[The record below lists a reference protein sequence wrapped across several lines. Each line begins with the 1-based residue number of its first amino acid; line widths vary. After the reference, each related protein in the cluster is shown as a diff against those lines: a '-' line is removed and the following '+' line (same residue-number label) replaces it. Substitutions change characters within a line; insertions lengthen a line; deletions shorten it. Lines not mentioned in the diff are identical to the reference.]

1 MLDHAQFLLTKLAEE
16 CAEVA
21 QRALKQIQFGA
32 EESQAT
38 NSINAGRVFTDEMK
52 PTNAQRLRGEINDLV
67 ATIDLLTL
75 FQEIPVVSDAE
86 LLEIKKA
93 KWEKI
98 TRYQEYSRKLGKV
111 E

>member
-16 CAEVA
+16 CTEVA

-38 NSINAGRVFTDEMK
+38 NVINAGRAMTDEMRK
-52 PTNAQRLRGEINDLV
+52 TNAQRLRGEINDLL
-67 ATIDLLTL
+67 AIIDFLT
-75 FQEIPVVSDAE
+75 FCGEIPSVSPIE
-86 LLEIKKA
+86 LVKIKNA
-93 KWEKI
+93 KWDKIEK
-98 TRYQEYSRKLGKV
+98 YKEYSRTLGKV